1 MCLQDL
7 DIDFQLLLNAGTYD
21 QLMEQL
27 QRDCAL
33 LESLHVMDYSLLLGV
48 HYLTWGPNEW
58 APPDIKVPRGAMC
71 CNRAG
76 YVLRIGPLGSNMPHL
91 AVPMTPVKALCEL
104 FLPHLWVLIADLQ
117 ASLDSC
123 VCPIQE

>member
-48 HYLTWGPNEW
+48 HYLTWGPDEW
-58 APPDIKVPRGAMC
+58 APPQIKVFRVANCQHGD
-71 CNRAG
+71 
-76 YVLRIGPLGSNMPHL
+76 
-91 AVPMTPVKALCEL
+91 VPA
-104 FLPHLWVLIADLQ
+104 
-117 ASLDSC
+117 
-123 VCPIQE
+123 